1 MLLTASDGHQR
12 ARATSL
18 LAPRIHV
25 GQLLPVASDR
35 FRAGQIGGQIAN

>member
-1 MLLTASDGHQR
+1 MPKCNASVFR
-12 ARATSL
+12 FS
-18 LAPRIHV
+18 